1 MTALRRTVPAAF
13 AAACIVAAP
22 CPAADPNYARNLAAT
37 CANCHGTAGR
47 SAGGMPSLLGADK
60 ARMLQQL
67 HDFRTGARPAT
78 VMHQLAKGYSD
89 EQLELIAG
97 YFAGL
102 KPAQFPAPPPGPS
115 GD

>member
-1 MTALRRTVPAAF
+1 
-13 AAACIVAAP
+13 
-22 CPAADPNYARNLAAT
+22 
-37 CANCHGTAGR
+37 
-47 SAGGMPSLLGADK
+47 
-60 ARMLQQL
+60 
-67 HDFRTGARPAT
+67 
-78 VMHQLAKGYSD
+78 MHQLAKGYSD